1 MQLQRKRKAMKTK
14 LFLIATL
21 ILLIVVLSSF
31 NTKNEQPVKKIT
43 SVENTDLKAEFNRLD
58 MLAEKTEKALIYKAN

>member
-14 LFLIATL
+14 LL
-21 ILLIVVLSSF
+21 ILACLSAF
-31 NTKNEQPVKKIT
+31 NIILATTPKVESKPETKEVKAEISLT
-43 SVENTDLKAEFNRLD
+43 EEFNRLN